1 MRITCDTKDTLPLSA
16 LTEFQGGL
24 KKRTDDD
31 LAKIERSIKQYGF
44 ATPFFVWKHEGKNK
58 VLDGHGRLQTLKAM
72 KTRGEEI
79 ANLPV
84 VYIDLPNEEAAK
96 NLLLRIC
103 STYGEMTAE
112 SVAEFLDGLKIDL
125 DDIKLPDGLLDLSL
139 MQERNDTKND
149 DEAPVVITDEPPI
162 SKAGEIY
169 ELGDHKLICGDSTE
183 ADTIALIM
191 GDSKADLILTDP
203 PYNVDLSSKN
213 DYLNRQ
219 DKGFS
224 NQTPIKND
232 NLNESQF
239 KVFLIKAFTAMFTGA
254 KAGASFYIFY
264 AHTRDK
270 EFVNALADAGYAP
283 REVLIWVKNN
293 FTLSYSDYKWKHEPI
308 MYGWKD
314 GARHNFYGALNLSTV
329 FDKKKDIEKMTKEEL
344 KLELKRIEDS
354 TPQDIIY
361 EKKPLRNAEHPTMK
375 PVELLSTLIKNS
387 TKADDIVLDTFA
399 GSGSTLIA
407 SAKTGRIARLVE
419 LDPHYCDVIR
429 RRWTKWAKE
438 NGYAVG
444 TGGLE

>member
-72 KTRGEEI
+72 KARGEEI

-139 MQERNDTKND
+139 MQERNDTKDD
-149 DEAPVVITDEPPI
+149 DEAPAVIMEEPPI
-162 SKAGEIY
+162 SKVGEIY

-183 ADTIALIM
+183 ADTITLIM

-203 PYNVDLSSKN
+203 PYNVDYTGGTSEKLK
-213 DYLNRQ
+213 
-219 DKGFS
+219 
-224 NQTPIKND
+224 IVND
-232 NLNESQF
+232 NKSSAEFMQF
-239 KVFLIKAFTAMFTGA
+239 LTKAFSSMFTGA
-254 KAGASFYIFY
+254 KAGAAFYIFY
-264 AHTRDK
+264 AHTRNK
-270 EFVNALADAGYAP
+270 EFINALSNAGYSP
-283 REVLIWVKNN
+283 REILIWVKNT
-293 FTLSYSDYKWKHEPI
+293 FTLSYADYKWKHEPI

-314 GARHNFYGALNLSTV
+314 GASHNFYGALNLSTV
-329 FDKKKDIEKMTKEEL
+329 FDKKKDIAKMTTEEL

-354 TPQDIIY
+354 TPHDIIY

-375 PVELLSTLIKNS
+375 PVELLATLIKNS

>member
-72 KTRGEEI
+72 KARGEEI

-139 MQERNDTKND
+139 MQERNDTKDD

-183 ADTIALIM
+183 TDTIALIM

-203 PYNVDLSSKN
+203 PYNVNYTGGTSEKLK
-213 DYLNRQ
+213 
-219 DKGFS
+219 
-224 NQTPIKND
+224 IIND
-232 NLNESQF
+232 NKSSAEFMQF
-239 KVFLIKAFTAMFTGA
+239 LTKAFSSMFTEA
-254 KAGASFYIFY
+254 KAGAAFYIFY
-264 AHTRDK
+264 AHTRGK
-270 EFVNALADAGYAP
+270 EFVNALSNAGYSP
-283 REVLIWVKNN
+283 REILIWVKNT
-293 FTLSYSDYKWKHEPI
+293 FTLSYADYKWKHEPI

-314 GARHNFYGALNLSTV
+314 GASHNFYGAINHSTV

-375 PVELLSTLIKNS
+375 PVELLATLIKNS

>member
-72 KTRGEEI
+72 KARGEEI

-139 MQERNDTKND
+139 MQERNDTKDD
-149 DEAPVVITDEPPI
+149 DEAPAVIMEEPPI
-162 SKAGEIY
+162 SKVGEIY

-183 ADTIALIM
+183 ADTITLIM

-203 PYNVDLSSKN
+203 PYNVDYTGGTSEKLK
-213 DYLNRQ
+213 
-219 DKGFS
+219 
-224 NQTPIKND
+224 IVND
-232 NLNESQF
+232 NKSSAEFMQF
-239 KVFLIKAFTAMFTGA
+239 LTKAFSSMFTGA
-254 KAGASFYIFY
+254 KAGAAFYIFY
-264 AHTRDK
+264 AHTRGK
-270 EFVNALADAGYAP
+270 EFVNALSNAGYSP
-283 REVLIWVKNN
+283 REILIWVKNT
-293 FTLSYSDYKWKHEPI
+293 FTLSYVDYKWKHEPI

-314 GARHNFYGALNLSTV
+314 GASHNFYGAINHSTV

-375 PVELLSTLIKNS
+375 PVELLATLIKNS

-419 LDPHYCDVIR
+419 LDPYYCDVIR

>member
-31 LAKIERSIKQYGF
+31 LVKIERSIKQYGF

-72 KTRGEEI
+72 KARGEEI

-183 ADTIALIM
+183 TDTIALIM

-203 PYNVDLSSKN
+203 PYNVNYTGGTSEKLK
-213 DYLNRQ
+213 
-219 DKGFS
+219 
-224 NQTPIKND
+224 IIND
-232 NLNESQF
+232 NKSSAEFMQF
-239 KVFLIKAFTAMFTGA
+239 LTKAFSSMFTGA

-264 AHTRDK
+264 AQLNSDL
-270 EFVNALADAGYAP
+270 FISALKDAGHKPHQY
-283 REVLIWVKNN
+283 LIWVKNV
-293 FTLSYSDYKWKHEPI
+293 FTLSRADYKWKHEPI

-314 GARHNFYGALNLSTV
+314 GSSHNFYGALNLSTV
-329 FDKKKDIEKMTKEEL
+329 FDKKKDVEKMTKEEL
-344 KLELKRIEDS
+344 KAELKKIENA
-354 TPQDIIY
+354 TPQDVIY
-361 EKKPLRNAEHPTMK
+361 EKKPSRNAEHPTMK
-375 PVELLSTLIKNS
+375 PVELLATLIKNS
-387 TKADDIVLDTFA
+387 TKPDDIVLDTFA
-399 GSGSTLIA
+399 GTGSTLIA

>member
-72 KTRGEEI
+72 KARGEIIED
-79 ANLPV
+79 LPV
-84 VYIDLPNEEAAK
+84 VYIDLPNEETAK

-103 STYGEMTAE
+103 STYGEMTQE
-112 SVAEFLDGLKIDL
+112 SVLEFLNGIKIDL
-125 DDIKLPDGLLDLSL
+125 DDIKLPDGLLDLSSIHT
-139 MQERNDTKND
+139 ETDTKD
-149 DEAPVVITDEPPI
+149 DDNAPTVIMDSPPI

-183 ADTIALIM
+183 TDTIASIM

-203 PYNVDLSSKN
+203 PYNVDYTGGTSEKLK
-213 DYLNRQ
+213 
-219 DKGFS
+219 
-224 NQTPIKND
+224 IAND
-232 NLNESQF
+232 NKNGAEFMQF
-239 KVFLIKAFTAMFTGA
+239 LTKSFTAMFMEA

-264 AHTRDK
+264 AQVNSDS
-270 EFVNALADAGYAP
+270 FINALKDAGYKP
-283 REVLIWVKNN
+283 HQYLIWVKNV
-293 FTLSYSDYKWKHEPI
+293 FTLSHADYKWKHEPI

-314 GARHNFYGALNLSTV
+314 GASHNFYGALNLSTV
-329 FDKKKDIEKMTKEEL
+329 FEKKKDIDKMSKEEL
-344 KLELKRIEDS
+344 KAELKRLENV
-354 TPQDIIY
+354 PKDIIY
-361 EKKPLRNAEHPTMK
+361 EKKPSRNAEHPTMK
-375 PVELLSTLIKNS
+375 PVELLTTLIKNS
-387 TKADDIVLDTFA
+387 TKTDDIVLDTFA

-419 LDPHYCDVIR
+419 LDPYYCDVIR

-438 NGYAVG
+438 NGYSVG

>member
-72 KTRGEEI
+72 KARGEII
-79 ANLPV
+79 ADLPV
-84 VYIDLPNEEAAK
+84 VYIDLPNEETAK

-103 STYGEMTAE
+103 STYGEMTQE
-112 SVAEFLDGLKIDL
+112 SVLEFLDGLKINL
-125 DDIKLPDGLLDLSL
+125 DDIKLPDGLLDLSA
-139 MQERNDTKND
+139 MQEKTDTKD
-149 DEAPVVITDEPPI
+149 DDNAPVVIMDSPPI

-169 ELGDHKLICGDSTE
+169 ELGDHRLICGDSTE
-183 ADTIALIM
+183 SETIASIM
-191 GDSKADLILTDP
+191 SDSKADLILTDP
-203 PYNVDLSSKN
+203 PYNVDYTGGTSEKLKI
-213 DYLNRQ
+213 
-219 DKGFS
+219 
-224 NQTPIKND
+224 TND
-232 NLNESQF
+232 NKSNAEFMQF
-239 KVFLIKAFTAMFTGA
+239 LTKAFTAMFTGA

-264 AHTRDK
+264 AQVNSDS
-270 EFVNALADAGYAP
+270 FINALKDAGYKP
-283 REVLIWVKNN
+283 HQYLIWVKNV
-293 FTLSYSDYKWKHEPI
+293 FTLSRADYKWKHEPI

-314 GARHNFYGALNLSTV
+314 GASHNFYGTLNLSTV
-329 FDKKKDIEKMTKEEL
+329 FEKKKDIEKMSKEEL
-344 KLELKRIEDS
+344 KAELKRIENE
-354 TPQDIIY
+354 PKDIIY
-361 EKKPLRNAEHPTMK
+361 EKKPSINAEHPTMK
-375 PVELLSTLIKNS
+375 PVELLTTLIKNS

-438 NGYAVG
+438 NGYSVG

>member
-1 MRITCDTKDTLPLSA
+1 MRITCETKDTLPLSA

-31 LAKIERSIKQYGF
+31 LVKIERSIKQYGF

-72 KTRGEEI
+72 KARGEEI

-183 ADTIALIM
+183 TDTIALIM

-203 PYNVDLSSKN
+203 PYNVNYTGGTSEKLK
-213 DYLNRQ
+213 
-219 DKGFS
+219 
-224 NQTPIKND
+224 IIND
-232 NLNESQF
+232 NKSSAEFMQF
-239 KVFLIKAFTAMFTGA
+239 LTKAFSSMFTGA
-254 KAGASFYIFY
+254 KAEAAFYIFY
-264 AHTRDK
+264 AQLNSDL
-270 EFVNALADAGYAP
+270 FISALKDAGHKPHQY
-283 REVLIWVKNN
+283 LIWVKNV

-314 GARHNFYGALNLSTV
+314 GASHNFYGALNLSTV

-344 KLELKRIEDS
+344 KLELKRIES
-354 TPQDIIY
+354 SIPQDIIY

-375 PVELLSTLIKNS
+375 PVELLMTLIKNS

-444 TGGLE
+444 PGGLE

>member
-72 KTRGEEI
+72 KARGEDI
-79 ANLPV
+79 TDLPV
-84 VYIDLPNEEAAK
+84 VYIELPNEEAAK

-125 DDIKLPDGLLDLSL
+125 DDIKLPDGLLDLSS
-139 MQERNDTKND
+139 MQERTDTKD
-149 DEAPVVITDEPPI
+149 DDNVPTVIMDEPPI

-169 ELGDHKLICGDSTE
+169 ELGEHWLICGDSTE
-183 ADTIALIM
+183 TETIASIM

-203 PYNVDLSSKN
+203 PYNVDYIGKTDEKLKI
-213 DYLNRQ
+213 
-219 DKGFS
+219 
-224 NQTPIKND
+224 TND
-232 NLNESQF
+232 NKSSIEFMQF
-239 KVFLIKAFTAMFTGA
+239 LTKAFNAMFTRA

-264 AHTRDK
+264 AQ
-270 EFVNALADAGYAP
+270 VNSDSFINSLREAGYKP
-283 REVLIWVKNN
+283 HQYLIWVKNV

-314 GARHNFYGALNLSTV
+314 GASHNFYGGLNLSTV

-344 KLELKRIEDS
+344 KAELKRIENA
-354 TPQDIIY
+354 TPQDVIY
-361 EKKPLRNAEHPTMK
+361 EKKPSRNTEHPTMK
-375 PVELLSTLIKNS
+375 PVELLTNLIKNS

>member
-31 LAKIERSIKQYGF
+31 LVKIERSIKQYGF
-44 ATPFFVWKHEGKNK
+44 ATPFFVWKHDGKNK

-72 KTRGEEI
+72 KARGEEI
-79 ANLPV
+79 VDLPV

-203 PYNVDLSSKN
+203 PYNVDYIGKTSEKLKI
-213 DYLNRQ
+213 D
-219 DKGFS
+219 
-224 NQTPIKND
+224 ND
-232 NLNESQF
+232 NKSSTGFMQF
-239 KVFLIKAFTAMFTGA
+239 LTKAFSSMFTGA

-264 AHTRDK
+264 AQLNSDL
-270 EFVNALADAGYAP
+270 FISALKDAGHKP
-283 REVLIWVKNN
+283 HQCLIWVKNV
-293 FTLSYSDYKWKHEPI
+293 FTLSRADYKWKHEPI

-314 GARHNFYGALNLSTV
+314 GASHNFYGALNLSTV

>member
-72 KTRGEEI
+72 KARGEEI

-139 MQERNDTKND
+139 MQERNDTKDD
-149 DEAPVVITDEPPI
+149 DEAPAVIMEEPPI
-162 SKAGEIY
+162 SKVGEIY

-183 ADTIALIM
+183 ADTITLIM

-203 PYNVDLSSKN
+203 PYNVDYTGGTSEKLK
-213 DYLNRQ
+213 
-219 DKGFS
+219 
-224 NQTPIKND
+224 IVND
-232 NLNESQF
+232 NKSSAEFMQF
-239 KVFLIKAFTAMFTGA
+239 LTKAFSSMFTGA
-254 KAGASFYIFY
+254 KAGAAFYIFY
-264 AHTRDK
+264 AHTRGK
-270 EFVNALADAGYAP
+270 EFVNALSNAGYSP
-283 REVLIWVKNN
+283 REILIWVKNT
-293 FTLSYSDYKWKHEPI
+293 FTLSYVDYKWKHEPI

-314 GARHNFYGALNLSTV
+314 GASHNFYGAINHSTV

-344 KLELKRIEDS
+344 KTELKRIETS

-361 EKKPLRNAEHPTMK
+361 EKKPSRNTEHPTMK
-375 PVELLSTLIKNS
+375 PVELLATLIKNS
-387 TKADDIVLDTFA
+387 TKADDIVLDPFA

-407 SAKTGRIARLVE
+407 TAKTGRIARLVE

-438 NGYAVG
+438 NGYAIG

>member
-72 KTRGEEI
+72 QARGEI
-79 ANLPV
+79 ITDLPV
-84 VYIDLPNEEAAK
+84 VYIDLPNEETAK

-103 STYGEMTAE
+103 STYGEMTQE
-112 SVAEFLDGLKIDL
+112 SVLEFLDGLKIDL
-125 DDIKLPDGLLDLSL
+125 DDIKLPDGLLDLSA
-139 MQERNDTKND
+139 MQEKTDTKD
-149 DEAPVVITDEPPI
+149 DDNAPVVIMDSPPI

-169 ELGDHKLICGDSTE
+169 ELGDHRLICGDSTE
-183 ADTIALIM
+183 SETIASIM
-191 GDSKADLILTDP
+191 SDSKADLILTDP
-203 PYNVDLSSKN
+203 PYNVDYTGGTSEKLKI
-213 DYLNRQ
+213 
-219 DKGFS
+219 
-224 NQTPIKND
+224 TND
-232 NLNESQF
+232 NKSNAEFMQF
-239 KVFLIKAFTAMFTGA
+239 LTKAFTAMFTGA

-264 AHTRDK
+264 AQVNSDS
-270 EFVNALADAGYAP
+270 FINALKDAGYKP
-283 REVLIWVKNN
+283 HQYLIWVKNV
-293 FTLSYSDYKWKHEPI
+293 FTLSRADYKWKHEPI

-314 GARHNFYGALNLSTV
+314 GASHNFYGALNLSTV
-329 FDKKKDIEKMTKEEL
+329 FEKKKDIEKMSKEEL
-344 KLELKRIEDS
+344 KAELKRIENE
-354 TPQDIIY
+354 PKDIIY
-361 EKKPLRNAEHPTMK
+361 EKKPSINAEHPTMK
-375 PVELLSTLIKNS
+375 PVELLTTLIKNS

-438 NGYAVG
+438 NGYSVG

>member
-72 KTRGEEI
+72 KTRGEII
-79 ANLPV
+79 ADLPV
-84 VYIDLPNEEAAK
+84 VYIDLPSEEAAK

-103 STYGEMTAE
+103 STYGEMTQE
-112 SVAEFLDGLKIDL
+112 SVLEFLDGIKIDL

-139 MQERNDTKND
+139 MQEKKDTKD
-149 DEAPVVITDEPPI
+149 DDKAPAVIFDSPPI
-162 SKAGEIY
+162 SKIGEIY

-183 ADTIALIM
+183 TDTIASIM
-191 GDSKADLILTDP
+191 SDNKADLILTDP
-203 PYNVDLSSKN
+203 PYNVNYTGGTSEKLK
-213 DYLNRQ
+213 
-219 DKGFS
+219 
-224 NQTPIKND
+224 IAND
-232 NLNESQF
+232 NKSNAEFMQF
-239 KVFLIKAFTAMFTGA
+239 LTKAFTAMFTGA

-264 AHTRDK
+264 AQVNSDS
-270 EFVNALADAGYAP
+270 FINALKDAGYKP
-283 REVLIWVKNN
+283 HQYLIWVKNV
-293 FTLSYSDYKWKHEPI
+293 FTLSRADYKWKHEPI

-314 GARHNFYGALNLSTV
+314 GASHNFYGALNLSTV
-329 FDKKKDIEKMTKEEL
+329 FEKKKDIDKMSKEEL
-344 KLELKRIEDS
+344 KAELKRLENV
-354 TPQDIIY
+354 PKDIIY
-361 EKKPLRNAEHPTMK
+361 EKKPSRNAEHPTMK
-375 PVELLSTLIKNS
+375 PVELLTTLIKNS
-387 TKADDIVLDTFA
+387 TKTDDIVLDTFA

-419 LDPHYCDVIR
+419 LDPYYCDVIR

-438 NGYAVG
+438 NGYSVG

>member
-72 KTRGEEI
+72 KARGEII
-79 ANLPV
+79 ADLPV
-84 VYIDLPNEEAAK
+84 VYIDLPNEETAK

-103 STYGEMTAE
+103 STYGEMTQE
-112 SVAEFLDGLKIDL
+112 SVLEFLDGLKINL
-125 DDIKLPDGLLDLSL
+125 DDIKLPDGLLDLSA
-139 MQERNDTKND
+139 MQEKTDTKD
-149 DEAPVVITDEPPI
+149 DDNAPVVIMDSPPI

-183 ADTIALIM
+183 TDTIASIM

-203 PYNVDLSSKN
+203 PYNVDYTGGTSEKLK
-213 DYLNRQ
+213 
-219 DKGFS
+219 
-224 NQTPIKND
+224 IAND
-232 NLNESQF
+232 NKNGAEFMQF
-239 KVFLIKAFTAMFTGA
+239 LTKSFTAMFMEA

-264 AHTRDK
+264 AQVNSDS
-270 EFVNALADAGYAP
+270 FINALKDAGYKP
-283 REVLIWVKNN
+283 HQYLIWVKNV
-293 FTLSYSDYKWKHEPI
+293 FTLSRADYKWKHEPI

-314 GARHNFYGALNLSTV
+314 GASHNFYGALNLSTV
-329 FDKKKDIEKMTKEEL
+329 FEKKKDIDKMSKEEL
-344 KLELKRIEDS
+344 KAELKRIENA
-354 TPQDIIY
+354 PQDIIY
-361 EKKPLRNAEHPTMK
+361 EKKPLRNTEHPTMK
-375 PVELLSTLIKNS
+375 PVELLTTLIKNS

-438 NGYAVG
+438 NGYSVG

>member
-58 VLDGHGRLQTLKAM
+58 VLDGHGRLQTLKTM
-72 KTRGEEI
+72 KARGEIIED
-79 ANLPV
+79 LPV

-103 STYGEMTAE
+103 STYGEMTQE
-112 SVAEFLDGLKIDL
+112 SVLEFLDGLKIDL
-125 DDIKLPDGLLDLSL
+125 DDIKLPDGLLDLSA
-139 MQERNDTKND
+139 MQEKTDTKD
-149 DEAPVVITDEPPI
+149 DDNAPVVIMDSPPI

-183 ADTIALIM
+183 TDTIASIM

-203 PYNVDLSSKN
+203 PYNVDYTGGTSEKLK
-213 DYLNRQ
+213 
-219 DKGFS
+219 
-224 NQTPIKND
+224 IAND
-232 NLNESQF
+232 NKSSAEFMQF
-239 KVFLIKAFTAMFTGA
+239 LTKSFTAMFTGA

-264 AHTRDK
+264 AQVNSDS
-270 EFVNALADAGYAP
+270 FINALKDAGYKP
-283 REVLIWVKNN
+283 HQYLIWVKNV
-293 FTLSYSDYKWKHEPI
+293 FTLSRADYKWKHEPI

-314 GARHNFYGALNLSTV
+314 GASHNFYGALNLSTV
-329 FDKKKDIEKMTKEEL
+329 FEKKKDIEKMSKEEL
-344 KLELKRIEDS
+344 KAELKRLGNV
-354 TPQDIIY
+354 PQDIIY
-361 EKKPLRNAEHPTMK
+361 EKKPSRNAEHPTMK
-375 PVELLSTLIKNS
+375 PVELLTNLIKNS

-429 RRWTKWAKE
+429 RRWTTWAKE
-438 NGYAVG
+438 NGYAIG
-444 TGGLE
+444 KGGLE

>member
-1 MRITCDTKDTLPLSA
+1 MKITCDTKDTLPLSE

-31 LAKIERSIKQYGF
+31 LAKIERSIREYGF
-44 ATPFFVWKHEGKNK
+44 ATPFFVWKSEGKNK
-58 VLDGHGRLQTLKAM
+58 VLDGHGRLQALKHIAAQ
-72 KTRGEEI
+72 GEEI
-79 ANLPV
+79 PALPV
-84 VYIDLPNEEAAK
+84 VYIDCPNEAAAK

-112 SVAEFLDGLKIDL
+112 SVKDFLNGLEINL
-125 DDIKLPDGLLDLSL
+125 EEIKLPDGLLDLSAVL
-139 MQERNDTKND
+139 QNDNTKND
-149 DEAPVVITDEPPI
+149 DDAPAAREDEPAQ

-169 ELGDHKLICGDSTE
+169 ELGDHRLICGDSTE
-183 ADTIALIM
+183 PDTIAAVM

-203 PYNVDLSSKN
+203 PYNVDYTGST
-213 DYLNRQ
+213 Q
-219 DKGFS
+219 DKLK
-224 NQTPIKND
+224 IAND
-232 NLNESQF
+232 NKSSTEFMQF
-239 KVFLIKAFTAMFTGA
+239 LTKAFNSMFAAA

-283 REVLIWVKNN
+283 REVLIWVKNV
-293 FTLSYSDYKWKHEPI
+293 FTLSRADYKWKHEPI

-314 GARHNFYGALNLSTV
+314 GASHNFYGALNLSTV
-329 FDKKKDIEKMTKEEL
+329 FEKKKDIDKMSKEEL
-344 KLELKRIEDS
+344 KAELKRLENV
-354 TPQDIIY
+354 PKDIIY
-361 EKKPLRNAEHPTMK
+361 EKKPSRNAEHPTMK
-375 PVELLSTLIKNS
+375 PVELLTTLIKNS
-387 TKADDIVLDTFA
+387 TKADDIVLDSFA

-407 SAKTGRIARLVE
+407 ATKTGRIARLVE
-419 LDPHYCDVIR
+419 LDPLYCDVIR

>member
-1 MRITCDTKDTLPLSA
+1 MKITCDTKDTLPLSE

-31 LAKIERSIKQYGF
+31 LAKIDRSIEQYGF
-44 ATPFFVWKHEGKNK
+44 ATPFFIWKHEGKNK
-58 VLDGHGRLQTLKAM
+58 VLDGHGRLQALKHIAAQ
-72 KTRGEEI
+72 GEEI
-79 ANLPV
+79 PALPV
-84 VYIDLPNEEAAK
+84 VYIDCPNEAAAK

-112 SVAEFLDGLKIDL
+112 SVKDFLNGLEINL
-125 DDIKLPDGLLDLSL
+125 EEIKLPDGLLDLSAVL
-139 MQERNDTKND
+139 QNDNTKND
-149 DEAPVVITDEPPI
+149 DDAPAAREDEPAQ

-169 ELGDHKLICGDSTE
+169 ELGDHRLICGDSTE
-183 ADTIALIM
+183 PDTIAAVM

-203 PYNVDLSSKN
+203 PYNVDYTGST
-213 DYLNRQ
+213 Q
-219 DKGFS
+219 DKLK
-224 NQTPIKND
+224 IAND
-232 NLNESQF
+232 NKSSTEFMQF
-239 KVFLIKAFTAMFTGA
+239 LTKAFNSMFAAA

-283 REVLIWVKNN
+283 REVLIWVKNT

-314 GARHNFYGALNLSTV
+314 GASHNFYGALNLSTV
-329 FDKKKDIEKMTKEEL
+329 FDKKKNIEKMTKEEL
-344 KLELKRIEDS
+344 KAELKRLENA
-354 TPQDIIY
+354 TPQDVIY
-361 EKKPLRNAEHPTMK
+361 EKKPARNAEHPTMK
-375 PVELLSTLIKNS
+375 PVELLTTLIKNS
-387 TKADDIVLDTFA
+387 TKSDDIVLDSFA

-407 SAKTGRIARLVE
+407 ATKTGRIARLVE
-419 LDPHYCDVIR
+419 LDPLYCDVIR

>member
-139 MQERNDTKND
+139 MQERNDTKDD

-183 ADTIALIM
+183 TDTIALIM

-203 PYNVDLSSKN
+203 PYNVNYTGGTSEKLK
-213 DYLNRQ
+213 
-219 DKGFS
+219 
-224 NQTPIKND
+224 IIND
-232 NLNESQF
+232 NKSSAEFMQF
-239 KVFLIKAFTAMFTGA
+239 LTKAFSSMFTEA
-254 KAGASFYIFY
+254 KAGAAFYIFY
-264 AHTRDK
+264 AHTRGK
-270 EFVNALADAGYAP
+270 EFVNALSNAGYSP
-283 REVLIWVKNN
+283 REILIWVKNT
-293 FTLSYSDYKWKHEPI
+293 FTLSYADYKWKHEPI

-314 GARHNFYGALNLSTV
+314 GASHNFYGAINHSTV

-375 PVELLSTLIKNS
+375 PVELLATLIKNS